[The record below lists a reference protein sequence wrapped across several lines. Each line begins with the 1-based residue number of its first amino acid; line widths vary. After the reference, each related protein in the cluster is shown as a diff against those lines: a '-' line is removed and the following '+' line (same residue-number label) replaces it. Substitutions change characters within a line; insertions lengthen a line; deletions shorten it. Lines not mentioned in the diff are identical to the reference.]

1 MHNVESVEN
10 ILTDQV
16 QKVSRS
22 FAFVIDQ
29 LPEPL
34 RREVQVA
41 YLLFRLGDN
50 IEDTA
55 SLSPDEKSH
64 LLSALLQAF
73 AAGQPFSAELQARQS
88 DLWTDLTEGEHELMR
103 LCDPI
108 ITAFSELDPSAKAS
122 LLEQADIMFKGMA
135 EIQRDHRKD
144 GFVTLPDQGA
154 LDRYCYYVAGTV
166 GDFLTDRFLTT
177 MPNLPVHRRAQM
189 LGAGRAL
196 ALVLQVTNILRDI
209 RDDHEHGHIFYPRA
223 LFSDFSAPDLLN
235 ENRRIQVL
243 EAGRKMAT
251 WLLPSVRLAS
261 AFILGIPRHQAALRL
276 FAIIPYAMAI
286 QTLTMSVLN
295 PALFEPRPVKM
306 TRSQTKQT
314 VAIAKMACRSDLGLR
329 LWFEHLIH
337 ELERKIES
345 PASINGRPDA
355 PRSGVIHRPT
365 LQPDPHHD

>member
-1 MHNVESVEN
+1 MHDMESVEN
-10 ILTDQV
+10 ILTEQV
-16 QKVSRS
+16 RKVSRS

-29 LPEPL
+29 LPEIL

-55 SLSPDEKSH
+55 SLSPDEKLQ

-73 AAGQPFSAELQARQS
+73 AEGQPFSAELQARQS
-88 DLWTDLTEGEHELMR
+88 DLWTDLTAGEHELMR

-144 GFVTLPDQGA
+144 GFVTLQDIDA

-166 GDFLTDRFLTT
+166 GDFLTDRFLTA

-235 ENRRIQVL
+235 DNRRLQVL

-276 FAIIPYAMAI
+276 FAIIPYAMAV

-306 TRSQTKQT
+306 TRSQTKHT
-314 VAIAKMACRSDLGLR
+314 VAIAKLACRSDLSLR

-337 ELERKIES
+337 GLERKIES
-345 PASINGRPDA
+345 PASMN
-355 PRSGVIHRPT
+355 
-365 LQPDPHHD
+365 